1 MDYLRIGLGFI
12 RIVVVP
18 LIVMH
23 RDNGNVCWRVGYGE
37 ERISNLFSNQFLLYT
52 RGSTWSPNSVERWQA
67 LAAARL

>member
-1 MDYLRIGLGFI
+1 MDYLGIGLSFI

-52 RGSTWSPNSVERWQA
+52 RGSPWSPNSVERWQA

>member
-1 MDYLRIGLGFI
+1 MDYLGIGLGFI

-52 RGSTWSPNSVERWQA
+52 RGSPWSPNSAERWQA